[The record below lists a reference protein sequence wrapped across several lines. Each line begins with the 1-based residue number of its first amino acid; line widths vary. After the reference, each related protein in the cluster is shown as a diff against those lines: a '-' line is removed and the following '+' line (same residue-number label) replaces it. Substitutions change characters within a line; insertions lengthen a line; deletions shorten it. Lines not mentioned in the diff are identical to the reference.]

1 VVAGRQGRA
10 TDAELM
16 MSSALD
22 SISVPVLVHIAK
34 RLVAEAALRD
44 GWGAPAV
51 WLREANDYFQ
61 SVGMSRPARACAA
74 LLRRSGEPVRRRGRG
89 DATVPDSLRARGVTS
104 REMDVLLLVRQGLP
118 NAEIAEQLFMS
129 RRTVETHVSRLLQK
143 VGVANRGRLAASSL

>member
-1 VVAGRQGRA
+1 
-10 TDAELM
+10 
-16 MSSALD
+16 
-22 SISVPVLVHIAK
+22 
-34 RLVAEAALRD
+34 
-44 GWGAPAV
+44 
-51 WLREANDYFQ
+51 
-61 SVGMSRPARACAA
+61 MSRPARACAA